1 MQIFVFSYYNKILEI
16 CVAFCNNSQL
26 QVVRLV
32 VGKTAA
38 GHLYSHLIPL
48 VLLLIDGNFITYLTS
63 SENILLFSYFYGE
76 KMGRGSVRI

>member
-48 VLLLIDGNFITYLTS
+48 VLLLIDGNFVTYLTS
-63 SENILLFSYFYGE
+63 SENTLLFSYF
-76 KMGRGSVRI
+76 

>member
-1 MQIFVFSYYNKILEI
+1 MINFL
-16 CVAFCNNSQL
+16 ALCNNSNYV

-48 VLLLIDGNFITYLTS
+48 VLLLVDGNFFT
-63 SENILLFSYFYGE
+63 
-76 KMGRGSVRI
+76 

>member
-1 MQIFVFSYYNKILEI
+1 MINFL
-16 CVAFCNNSQL
+16 AFFNNSNYF

-48 VLLLIDGNFITYLTS
+48 VLLLVDGNFFTYSVLSQNTAIFFRLWK
-63 SENILLFSYFYGE
+63 ERRGE
-76 KMGRGSVRI
+76 CSIRLSL